1 MAKIYNAATV
11 WAAALDMTEIGERL
25 RLISPRCLPCHVVVG
40 RNGRLARN
48 NYHQHTKRDL

>member
-1 MAKIYNAATV
+1 MAKIYNAATG

-40 RNGRLARN
+40 RNGRLARS
-48 NYHQHTKRDL
+48 NYHQHTKYDL